1 MPIVEQSILIKAP
14 LRRVMAA
21 LNDVAAIPDWASVEG
36 TIENIQGQGV
46 GMTYN
51 WHYSVGHFSFSGT
64 SEVIEQTESMLITK
78 TYGDVNSLWTINL
91 NPISA
96 QTTAMRVSV
105 EYTPA
110 HGFVEVLADLF
121 LQQLN
126 NPEIAQE
133 NMNRFKASV
142 ESRAEQ
148 VEEHIIVSH

>member
-1 MPIVEQSILIKAP
+1 MPVVEQSILIKAP
-14 LRRVMAA
+14 MRRVMAA
-21 LNDVAAIPDWASVEG
+21 LNDVAAIPNWASVEG

-51 WHYSVGHFSFSGT
+51 WHYSVADFSFSGT

-91 NPISA
+91 NSVGA
-96 QTTAMRVSV
+96 QMTALRVSV

-110 HGFVEVLADLF
+110 YGFVEVLADLF

-126 NPEIAQE
+126 NPEVAQE

-142 ESRAEQ
+142 ESHTEQ
-148 VEEHIIVSH
+148 IEEHIIVSS

>member
-1 MPIVEQSILIKAP
+1 MPVVEQSILIKAP
-14 LRRVMAA
+14 MQRVMAA
-21 LNDVAAIPDWASVEG
+21 LNDVADIPNWASVEG

-51 WHYSVGHFSFSGT
+51 WHYSVGDFNFSGT
-64 SEVIEQTESMLITK
+64 SEVMEQTEALLITK

-91 NPISA
+91 NSIGA
-96 QTTAMRVSV
+96 QATAMRVSV

-110 HGFVEVLADLF
+110 SGFVEVLADLF

-133 NMNRFKASV
+133 NMKRFKASV
-142 ESRAEQ
+142 ESRAESI
-148 VEEHIIVSH
+148 EEHVIVSH

>member
-14 LRRVMAA
+14 MHRVMAA
-21 LNDVAAIPDWASVEG
+21 LNDAASIPDWASVEG
-36 TIENIQGQGV
+36 TIENIQGQGL

-51 WHYSVGHFSFSGT
+51 WHYSVGDFNFNGT

-91 NPISA
+91 NSIGA
-96 QTTAMRVSV
+96 QTTTMRVSV

-110 HGFVEVLADLF
+110 YGFVEVLADLF

-133 NMNRFKASV
+133 NMKRFKASV
-142 ESRAEQ
+142 ESRAESI
-148 VEEHIIVSH
+148 EEHVIVSH